1 MSNLSLY
8 NITDRFVEIM
18 DKVQEGEITEEQ
30 YNELGQELAIA
41 LQNKS
46 IGIIGYIQNKEALID
61 AVDTQIKRLQ
71 ELKKAESNSIDK
83 FKQYV
88 KENMEKLGIQKLET
102 EIKLINDNIDKMYV
116 DKLNNKISEEMYS
129 RLFSKLRKEVKQKE
143 QEYSELVAI
152 KERNKED
159 DTEDIKKA
167 VKEFLKLEEPTPE
180 FMKVIINRIELHQ
193 DKQVDI
199 VFNFKKLNN
208 ITNQNCLL

>member
-8 NITDRFVEIM
+8 NITDKFIEIM
-18 DKVQEGEITEEQ
+18 DKVQDGEITEEE
-30 YNELGQELAIA
+30 YNELGQELAVA

-102 EIKLINDNIDKMYV
+102 EIGKMSITKNPLSVEIQNEDEIPAEFKQEVVTTKIDKTAIKNYFKETGEIVPGVRIINDKT
-116 DKLNNKISEEMYS
+116 S
-129 RLFSKLRKEVKQKE
+129 LR
-143 QEYSELVAI
+143 I
-152 KERNKED
+152 K
-159 DTEDIKKA
+159 
-167 VKEFLKLEEPTPE
+167 
-180 FMKVIINRIELHQ
+180 
-193 DKQVDI
+193 
-199 VFNFKKLNN
+199 
-208 ITNQNCLL
+208 